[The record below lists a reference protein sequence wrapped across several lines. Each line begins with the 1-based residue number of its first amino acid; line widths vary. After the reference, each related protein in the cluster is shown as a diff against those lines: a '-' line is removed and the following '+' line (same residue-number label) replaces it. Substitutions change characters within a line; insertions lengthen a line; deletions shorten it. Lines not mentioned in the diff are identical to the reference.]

1 LRKRKI
7 HKKRRKKEMNTL
19 RNKIAAITI
28 SLLFILSISA
38 SLTLLPSASAHTPPW
53 QITDVA
59 HINAQPS
66 PIGVGQPET
75 IIFWAAQPLP
85 LSALTNNIRKTNYTL
100 IVTDPDGAVVFD
112 QNFYNIVNPGG
123 EQAIEFVP
131 AKVGTYNATFYF
143 RGMTY
148 PTYDQI
154 TSTVPLSKATVD
166 AYAGDI
172 YLPTSDSVTFVVQQ
186 EPLSYIIN
194 PLPTEYWTRPIENQ
208 NVDWYVI
215 ASNWLGGNDGA
226 SFGGHTLEA
235 VNAPGI
241 NVYQPIGT
249 VPLSGHILWT
259 KPQEFGGLVGS
270 NTPINNGTT
279 YYSGDSYEPR
289 FANPIIISGRLY
301 YKQALGHSGNQG
313 DYVCLDLK
321 TGETI
326 WTKTDP
332 SFNPTWG
339 QTIAYS
345 DPNEAGSHG
354 AFLFQAVGSTWRA
367 YDAWTGYPIFN
378 ITNVPSGFTAFDS
391 MGSMLIYVI
400 NYNTTSDTGWIGQWN
415 ATKLIQNPYSP
426 SAQVRVNGQ
435 QFNGTGYTVQGN
447 FISPYTW
454 NVTITG
460 LKGLVLNANT
470 ATGVQVGGPSINA
483 VVPQDILFGT
493 SSGLSQ
499 ATGNQYT
506 PNPFTMWAIN
516 LNPNNGPIGRV
527 MWVRNYTAPDPM
539 VGNPSLGSLTQRF
552 ASLDPIN
559 RVAMFAVD
567 EIPLF
572 IGYSV
577 TTGEK
582 LWETDFEYANNA
594 QFFSTASGSGM
605 RPVTAYGRLYIA
617 GYGGEILSFDT
628 TNGNLLWRFGAGGE
642 GNTTEAGLNTPW
654 GLLPTNINVIC
665 NGYLIASSFEH
676 GNGALSPYY
685 RGQRIWELNA
695 TSGEQ
700 IWTIQFQTGNDGGP
714 GYPIGAVADGQFVEY
729 NLYDNQLYN
738 FGQGPTQTTVNA
750 PSVGVTTAA
759 PITITGT
766 VMDVSAG
773 TKDYRQ
779 VARFPNGVPVA
790 SDASESNWM
799 EYVYMQKAKPTNFTG
814 VTVTLYVLDNNNN
827 YRSIGTTTTN
837 ALGDYSYSWTPDI
850 SGSYALTAVF
860 AGSNAYYGSSDSTA
874 FYASETVTPAP
885 TSAPPAGLA
894 TTADLMTFIV
904 GGVIAII
911 VAVAIA
917 TVLILRKRP

>member
-1 LRKRKI
+1 
-7 HKKRRKKEMNTL
+7 MNTL

-28 SLLFILSISA
+28 SLFFILSMSA
-38 SLTLLPSASAHTPPW
+38 SLTQLPSASAHTPPW

-85 LSALTNNIRKTNYTL
+85 NAAITNNIRKTNYTL
-100 IVTDPDGAVVFD
+100 VITDPDGVVAFD
-112 QNFYNIVNPGG
+112 QDFFNIVNPGG
-123 EQAIEFVP
+123 EQAVEFVP

-143 RGMTY
+143 HGMTY
-148 PTYDQI
+148 PAYADI
-154 TSTVPLSKATVD
+154 VSTIPLSQNSVNPYT
-166 AYAGDI
+166 GDV
-172 YLPTSDSVTFVVQQ
+172 YLPTTDSVTFVVQQ
-186 EPLSYIIN
+186 EPLNYIIN

-208 NVDWYVI
+208 NVDWFTI

-259 KPQEFGGLVGS
+259 QPQEFGGLVGS

-289 FANPIIISGRLY
+289 FSNPIIISGRLY
-301 YKQALGHSGNQG
+301 YKQALGHAGNTG

-321 TGETI
+321 TGEVI
-326 WTKTDP
+326 WTNTDP

-339 QTIAYS
+339 QTLAYS

-354 AFLFQAVGSTWRA
+354 AYLFQSVGGFGAPATWRA
-367 YDAWTGYPIFN
+367 YDAWTGKPIFN
-378 ITNVPSGFTAFDS
+378 ITNVPSGFTAFDR

-400 NYNTTSDTGWIGQWN
+400 SYNTTTQTGWLAQWN
-415 ATKLIQNPYSP
+415 STLLLQNPY
-426 SAQVRVNGQ
+426 ANAAEIRVNGQ
-435 QFNGTGYTVQGN
+435 QYNGTGYTYQGN

-454 NVTITG
+454 NKTITG
-460 LKGLVLNANT
+460 LNGLVLNTAA
-470 ATGVQVGGPSINA
+470 ATGVQAGSPSINA
-483 VVPQDILFGT
+483 VVPEDILFGT

-516 LNPNNGPIGRV
+516 LNPHNGNIGQV
-527 MWVRNYTAPDPM
+527 MWVKNYTAPDPM
-539 VGNPSLGSLTQRF
+539 EGNPSLGSLTQRF
-552 ASLDPIN
+552 NSMDPIN
-559 RVAMFAVD
+559 RVAIFAVD

-572 IGYSV
+572 IGYSI
-577 TTGEK
+577 TTGEQ
-582 LWETDFEYANNA
+582 LWETNFEYANNA

-665 NGYLIASSFEH
+665 DGYLIASSFEH

-695 TSGEQ
+695 TTGEQ

-714 GYPIGAVADGQFVEY
+714 GYPIGAFADGQFVEY

-738 FGQGPTQTTVNA
+738 FGQGPSQTTVNA
-750 PSVGVTTAA
+750 PSVGVTTAT
-759 PITITGT
+759 PITITGS

-799 EYVYMQKAKPTNFTG
+799 EYVYMQKPRPTNNFTG
-814 VTVTLYVLDNNNN
+814 VPVTLYVLDSNNN

-837 ALGDYSYSWTPDI
+837 IFGDYSLTWTPDI
-850 SGSYALTAVF
+850 SGNYAVTAVF
-860 AGSNAYYGSSDSTA
+860 EGSNAYYGSSDSTA
-874 FYASETVTPAP
+874 FSASEAAATPAP
-885 TSAPPAGLA
+885 TNAPPSGLA
-894 TTADLMTFIV
+894 TSADLMTFIV

-917 TVLILRKRP
+917 TVLILRKHP